1 MNDQIMEEEMTY
13 KRIKRGV
20 LSLTGVIKEMKI
32 KTTKIMRYHLTPHQS
47 GKKGGLSRVKT
58 KRWQGCRA
66 TKTCCWWVY
75 KLLRS
80 CW

>member
-32 KTTKIMRYHLTPHQS
+32 KTKKYNEISSHTPS
-47 GKKGGLSRVKT
+47 EWEKGRAVKSQDQT
-58 KRWQGCRA
+58 LARM
-66 TKTCCWWVY
+66 
-75 KLLRS
+75 
-80 CW
+80 